1 MKPIVFLMVFFIVT
15 AVGCA
20 SSHISVTSQIPKG
33 QNIDI
38 HITTTD
44 SE

>member
-1 MKPIVFLMVFFIVT
+1 MKPILLMVFLVVV